1 MRQVKCSA
9 QTIATTII
17 IDKDGKEHKVT
28 EFNDV
33 LERMAATETDA
44 IVLILILDDLLIT
57 LSEL

>member
-1 MRQVKCSA
+1 MQQVKCSA

-17 IDKDGKEHKVT
+17 VDKDGKEH
-28 EFNDV
+28 NDV